1 MGFKKAPKHALE
13 FVPFF
18 DNQSDLQNRRK
29 EIYLKQYLKHL
40 HKLYY
45 KKNKY
50 NSKNLDTKAQFN

>member
-45 KKNKY
+45 KKKQVQLE
-50 NSKNLDTKAQFN
+50 KFGH